1 MLRGLGSKLASRLM
15 CACSYLHF
23 GQRFRFWVFKLPVN
37 YICLNL
43 GAGSPTSQGVLPGA
57 SGLIAGLIAV
67 RAALFGGLHHVFYA
81 YVFPSGGI
89 YR

>member
-1 MLRGLGSKLASRLM
+1 MCLFIFAFWTAYIVLTDSK
-15 CACSYLHF
+15 F
-23 GQRFRFWVFKLPVN
+23 RFRFWVFKLPVN